1 MKLINPRDLAQ
12 RSLGLVAGVTSYVKA
27 GQAGLLPSP
36 LLLLVRSANQL
47 AERIKSQPSPVPTEK
62 QRRALLAMSAQ
73 LRAMTA
79 RIIISVDGRDPK
91 SLEGELAELV
101 RRTLELIDRV
111 SAEPP
116 AIDAG
121 NVIDVEVIE
130 R

>member
-1 MKLINPRDLAQ
+1 I
-12 RSLGLVAGVTSYVKA
+12 VAGVTSYVKA
-27 GQAGLLPSP
+27 SQAGLAPSP

-47 AERIKSQPSPVPTEK
+47 AERIKSQPSPVPTAS

-79 RIIISVDGRDPK
+79 RVIVTAEGRDPK

-111 SAEPP
+111 CAEPA

-121 NVIDVEVIE
+121 NVIDVDAIE